1 MGLCGDRSQKRRL
14 QNMNKQPYL
23 EGLRL
28 HAQRA
33 VESGKSC
40 EQWVNELLPVWREE
54 GRKAYE
60 EATASKRELPA
71 Q

>member
-1 MGLCGDRSQKRRL
+1 
-14 QNMNKQPYL
+14 MNKQPYL

-40 EQWVNELLPVWREE
+40 EQWVSELLPMWREE
-54 GRKAYE
+54 GRKAY
-60 EATASKRELPA
+60 AAASVRGAFHYMYETEKN
-71 Q
+71 

>member
-1 MGLCGDRSQKRRL
+1 
-14 QNMNKQPYL
+14 MNKQPYL